1 MDIKTA
7 QFTIE
12 QVVRHSEQPLRGV
25 ILDVDPKF
33 SGTEEMWQSISEGDR
48 PLKDQPFYQ
57 LLAEDESVAYLAYVS
72 EQNLQV
78 DESGIPLKNPQVA
91 EMFGEFQG
99 DSYANP
105 YRYRN

>member
-7 QFTIE
+7 QFTIG
-12 QVVRHSEQPLRGV
+12 QVVCHSEQPLRGV
-25 ILDVDPKF
+25 ILDVDPEF
-33 SGTEEMWQSISEGDR
+33 NCTEELWQSVPEEDR
-48 PLKDQPFYQ
+48 PDKDQPFYQ
-57 LLAEDESVAYLAYVS
+57 LLAEDESTTYLAYVS

-99 DSYANP
+99 DSYAKP
-105 YRYRN
+105 IRYLN